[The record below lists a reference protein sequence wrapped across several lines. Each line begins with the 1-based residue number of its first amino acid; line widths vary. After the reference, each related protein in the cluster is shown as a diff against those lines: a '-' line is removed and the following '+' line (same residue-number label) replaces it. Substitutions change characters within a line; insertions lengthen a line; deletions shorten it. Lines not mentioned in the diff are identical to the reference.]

1 MAVTGLAKSIL
12 LLVCATVLIAGVL
25 RGSAGAAAT
34 PQSVRAQPGGSG
46 WNANATAFRG
56 QNGAQFVYTC
66 PFYGTAGAVYGTDV
80 YTDDSSVCTAAVH
93 TGRITLAGGGS
104 VTIEIRPGQSSY
116 KASTRNGITSNS
128 WGTWS
133 GSFVVVDAKRGN
145 PGVGSGGTGW
155 ELTATRFR
163 TFLGARF
170 AYGCPANG
178 KPGSV
183 WGTNV
188 YTDDSSVCTAAVHVG
203 RITIAKGGTVTIEMR
218 PGQTSYEGSKRN
230 GITSASWNTWGGSF
244 VFVGAQG
251 PAPPPTGTATGTVLV
266 NGQQFTGGT
275 IPYGAKLDVTS
286 GTLTMSTS
294 LGTVAIYGDG
304 TLPAQAVLTRTS
316 EKVNKKNQPLVQL
329 TLTGGDFT
337 GCTPRTTS
345 GRASGSAHEKPK
357 PKPVRSLWGKGKG
370 KFRTKG
376 RYSSATV
383 RGTEWLT
390 TDRCDGTLTTV
401 KKGVVT
407 VKDFTRSKTVKVKAG
422 QSYLA
427 PSHR

>member
-1 MAVTGLAKSIL
+1 VTVSRLAKSIL
-12 LLVCATVLIAGVL
+12 LLGCATVLIASVL
-25 RGSAGAAAT
+25 RGSEGAAAT
-34 PQSVRAQPGGSG
+34 PQTVRQQPGGSG
-46 WNANATAFRG
+46 WSANATAFRG
-56 QNGAQFVYTC
+56 QNGARFDFSC
-66 PFYGTAGAVYGTDV
+66 PSYGTAGPLYGTDV

-93 TGRITLAGGGS
+93 TGGITLAGGGS

-116 KASTRNGITSNS
+116 KGSTRNGITSDS
-128 WGTWS
+128 WGSWS
-133 GSFVVVDAKRGN
+133 GSFVVVDAKPSN

-155 ELTATRFR
+155 ELNATRFR

-178 KPGSV
+178 KPGPV
-183 WGTNV
+183 WGTDV
-188 YTDDSSVCTAAVHVG
+188 YTDDSSVCTAAVHAG

-218 PGQTSYEGSKRN
+218 PGQSSYTGSKRN
-230 GITSASWNTWGGSF
+230 GITSAPWNSWGGSF
-244 VFVGAQG
+244 VFVGTQG

-266 NGQQFTGGT
+266 NGQAFTGGT
-275 IPYGAKLDVTS
+275 IPYGSKLDVTS

-316 EKVNKKNQPLVQL
+316 EKISKGKQPLVQL
-329 TLTGGDFT
+329 QLTGGDFS
-337 GCTPRTTS
+337 GCTSRTTA
-345 GRASGSAHEKPK
+345 GRASGSSGQKPK

-370 KFRTKG
+370 RFRTKG
-376 RYSSATV
+376 RFSSATV

-401 KKGVVT
+401 KTGVVT
-407 VKDFTRSKTVKVKAG
+407 VRDFTRNKTVKVKAG